1 MRSLINN
8 RTGDDR
14 PVTAFY
20 HETAIRSENGEV
32 MERRAGSERKKKR
45 SEEKEDAKPVSEPE
59 VQPEKANSDS
69 TKEGENDQRK
79 VEGEEKLMEV
89 NNEKTEATNK
99 EDEQKN
105 PEDCLTAGSGADPSS
120 GEQTGDHLPKEEPPA
135 VAATSNTAPRASE
148 ELPDV
153 SDMLQF
159 SLDSPG
165 GACVV
170 SLSLMSLGLLSVY
183 MSIPKQMVVVDSN
196 LVDNDV
202 VKR

>member
-20 HETAIRSENGEV
+20 HETENRSQHGEEV
-32 MERRAGSERKKKR
+32 TERRAGSERKKKQ
-45 SEEKEDAKPVSEPE
+45 SEGKEDVRTVSEPK
-59 VQPEKANSDS
+59 VQPEKANS

-79 VEGEEKLMEV
+79 VEGEEMEV
-89 NNEKTEATNK
+89 NNEKMEATSKAN
-99 EDEQKN
+99 EQKN
-105 PEDCLTAGSGADPSS
+105 PEDCFTAGSGEDPSS
-120 GEQTGDHLPKEEPPA
+120 REQTDDHLPKEEPPG
-135 VAATSNTAPRASE
+135 VTVTSNAAPPAPE
-148 ELPDV
+148 EPPDV
-153 SDMLQF
+153 SDMLRF

>member
-1 MRSLINN
+1 MNN

-20 HETAIRSENGEV
+20 HETENRSQHGEEV
-32 MERRAGSERKKKR
+32 MERRAGSERKKKQ
-45 SEEKEDAKPVSEPE
+45 SEGKEDGRTVSEPE
-59 VQPEKANSDS
+59 VQQEKANSDS
-69 TKEGENDQRK
+69 SKEGENNQRK
-79 VEGEEKLMEV
+79 VEGEEMEV
-89 NNEKTEATNK
+89 NNEKTQATSK
-99 EDEQKN
+99 ADEHKN
-105 PEDCLTAGSGADPSS
+105 PEDCFTAGSGEDPSS
-120 GEQTGDHLPKEEPPA
+120 REQTDDHLPKEEPPG
-135 VAATSNTAPRASE
+135 VASTSNAAPPAPE
-148 ELPDV
+148 EPPDV
-153 SDMLQF
+153 SDMLRF

-170 SLSLMSLGLLSVY
+170 SLSLMSLGMLSVY